1 MPRSRRRSSGGY
13 GDGSFLQRARMVSIH
28 RRDTTERHKAN
39 YTSTA
44 KYSILSFVPKALF
57 EQYRRVANVY
67 FTLVAALSLTP
78 FSPIR
83 PWTTWSPLALVLGV
97 SLLKE
102 GIEDYSRHKADTET
116 NNRIVQVLSPH
127 SQKFEPCTWQKVQ
140 TGDVVMVC
148 KDGFIPA
155 DLVFLSSD
163 TPEGTCYIETMNL
176 DGETNLKIK
185 RAPDVTKDFG
195 AQTLCL
201 VSGQVNCEG
210 PNARLYSFIGNLVLD
225 VPGTSDKVTV
235 PLDPTSILLRGCSLR
250 NTEKIYGLVVYAG
263 QDTKVF
269 MNSTAAP
276 SKRSTIEKTIDRIII
291 FMFCL
296 LFSYCL
302 ISSVYD
308 AWWTKSAYSAHWYMR
323 PDQHDV
329 SADVSNPAQTGL
341 VSFIIHIILYG
352 YLIPISLYVSV
363 EIVKSTQA
371 MVFIAA
377 DREMY
382 DEESDTPALART
394 SNLNEELGMVNTV
407 LTDKTGTLTRN
418 VMEFFKCSIAGVS
431 YGAGVTEVERS
442 NAARRGQY
450 LVDQHDPCAP
460 RYHEQYFNFYDRRLM
475 GAAWTGVQDPDTT
488 EMFFRLLAV
497 CHTVIPDGPPDE
509 EKIRYE
515 CESPDEAALVVAA
528 KVFGFFFYKRTN
540 TSVFVRER
548 TRSGVKDVEYEVLN
562 VLEFNSTRKRQSVI
576 IRDPRGRILVFCKG
590 ADTVIYERLDHSLKH
605 NEAYKALTNAH
616 MTEYGNGGLRTLC
629 LAYTEVHPA
638 FYASWQARYLA
649 AKTSLVDREAKLE
662 EVSELVERDLR
673 LLGCT
678 AIEDKLQEGVPL
690 AIQQLAQAGIR
701 IWVLT
706 GDKQETAINIGYAC
720 SLITETMI
728 QIIVDAGSLER
739 GLHASVRVRRW
750 TVEAGALEGL
760 GASCDARHARCHVK
774 WRPCICWLAATGP
787 AATMLAAADPAATML
802 HCAQIDELVNAG
814 KRVEAARMGSL
825 LVETQLHEA
834 QALMHQRAP
843 PAASLPSTEFR
854 PPEPRMNPRNPQ
866 HPDGFAQAKALMD
879 RSAPGSLFALVI
891 DGKALSFALS
901 GRLKETMLGV
911 GLRCESVVCCRVS
924 PLQKAQVTALV
935 KSHGATTLAIGD
947 GANDVGMI
955 QKAHIG
961 VGISGKEGMQAVMS
975 ADFAIAQFRFLVPL
989 LLVHGRWSYK
999 RITRMVLFFFYKNLI
1014 FGTSLFVYNGF
1025 TAFSGS
1031 TMYGDTDML
1040 LFNVVFTSLTPLV
1053 IGILDRDVDRAV
1065 AMSNPGLYRAGQIN
1079 SHFDLLAICGWLCS
1093 AAVQVAI
1100 LLCVILGSSSS
1111 LQANTQHGKPFDFF
1125 QEGIMTYGCIII
1137 TVHLQVLI
1145 IEEQWTSM
1153 HVGAVCGSIAIWW
1166 VYLLGFGGMPVGI
1179 SREMSRLFL
1188 GDASRS
1194 AQFWLVHF
1202 LAPLAAVV
1210 PELFFRSVRRLLN
1223 PSDAHTMQALQR
1235 QLRKQQQQH
1244 EAQHGAQHGAQLAF
1258 TSGAPPHTP
1267 PHPHS
1272 HPDSEAQASGPV
1284 ATDSSGLDRAP
1295 GPPKRRCWADAWRS
1309 CSVSPNACSLPSI
1322 LTSPQPAAARR
1333 PTTTNSTVILD
1344 TRPRLAMELA
1354 AGEIPGLHASGLGK
1368 GMPPEDDRDSVQ
1380 VMGPPSV
1387 ESDHMPSHRTPQVMP
1402 GVTKQPWPQ
1411 AQAASKRSSISSRGA
1426 GGGSVNSRSTYAT
1439 ISSQQQRRAVP
1450 PVDMSGVPRGSS
1462 PLCDEADGCAMTPRS
1477 V

>member
-201 VSGQVNCEG
+201 VSGQ
-210 PNARLYSFIGNLVLD
+210 
-225 VPGTSDKVTV
+225 VTV

-605 NEAYKALTNAH
+605 NEAYKALTNTH

-638 FYASWQARYLA
+638 FYASWQTRYLA

-728 QIIVDAGSLER
+728 QIIVDAGSLE
-739 GLHASVRVRRW
+739 V
-750 TVEAGALEGL
+750 
-760 GASCDARHARCHVK
+760 
-774 WRPCICWLAATGP
+774 
-787 AATMLAAADPAATML
+787 
-802 HCAQIDELVNAG
+802 DELVMAG

-825 LVETQLHEA
+825 LVETQLQEA
-834 QALMHQRAP
+834 Q
-843 PAASLPSTEFR
+843 
-854 PPEPRMNPRNPQ
+854 
-866 HPDGFAQAKALMD
+866 ALMD

-901 GRLKETMLGV
+901 SRLKETMLKV

-961 VGISGKEGMQAVMS
+961 VGISGQEGMQAVMS

-1079 SHFDLLAICGWLCS
+1079 SHFNLLAICGWLCS

-1100 LLCVILGSSSS
+1100 LLCIILGCSSS

-1235 QLRKQQQQH
+1235 QLRKQH
-1244 EAQHGAQHGAQLAF
+1244 SNSSTEHSMEH
-1258 TSGAPPHTP
+1258 SSPSPPE
-1267 PHPHS
+1267 PHPT
-1272 HPDSEAQASGPV
+1272 HPPTLTPTRTPRPKPPGPA
-1284 ATDSSGLDRAP
+1284 ATESSGLDELTRAILP
-1295 GPPKRRCWADAWRS
+1295 RRQMLGRRLAELLRLSQRLLPPFHP
-1309 CSVSPNACSLPSI
+1309 VVP
-1322 LTSPQPAAARR
+1322 TARR
-1333 PTTTNSTVILD
+1333 HSENYHHQLHSH
-1344 TRPRLAMELA
+1344 
-1354 AGEIPGLHASGLGK
+1354 PGHTS
-1368 GMPPEDDRDSVQ
+1368 SVL
-1380 VMGPPSV
+1380 
-1387 ESDHMPSHRTPQVMP
+1387 R
-1402 GVTKQPWPQ
+1402 
-1411 AQAASKRSSISSRGA
+1411 
-1426 GGGSVNSRSTYAT
+1426 
-1439 ISSQQQRRAVP
+1439 
-1450 PVDMSGVPRGSS
+1450 
-1462 PLCDEADGCAMTPRS
+1462 
-1477 V
+1477 